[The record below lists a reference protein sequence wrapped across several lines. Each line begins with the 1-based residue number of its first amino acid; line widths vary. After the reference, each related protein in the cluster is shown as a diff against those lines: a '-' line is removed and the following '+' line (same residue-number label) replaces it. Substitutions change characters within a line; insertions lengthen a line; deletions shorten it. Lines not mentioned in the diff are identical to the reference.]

1 MVQIIKFRLLA
12 SKYINIRIL
21 LLCCLSIISC
31 KKGDQNSQWDA
42 DELVPLIKT
51 SVNLYDLTNYDELN
65 PDSSG
70 ALLLTFSN
78 SLFKFSLDSL
88 VSISDTAISERIDTL
103 IFVGFAPGVSI
114 DLAQNQETMLNI
126 GNAELVEA
134 TIKSGS
140 IDVTIKSTFIEPTIV
155 SYELTS
161 ATNNGNTLVISESI
175 PAGNV
180 SHPSIVSSSYNLSNY
195 NLDLRGLNGTS
206 YNKLIAQI
214 SAMVDPSGDT
224 LVSQL
229 NDYIEISY
237 TFNDIQPKYA
247 RGYFGDDAYNN
258 LGKEEFHFLANLTG
272 GDIDIESLN
281 MNFEIKNGIGVDI
294 QMDVNTISMSNMET
308 GNTSVLNS
316 TPLANSLN
324 IDRAQETG
332 VAAPPVIASS
342 YSIELDINNSNADK
356 LFEII
361 PNQIDYGFDLQ
372 INPFGHVSS
381 HNDFIY
387 DGYGIEV
394 LLDMEI
400 PISVATNEFTL
411 SDTIEFD
418 MGEKTIDDRYLI
430 IDGFIHL
437 YAYNG
442 YPFTATTQLY
452 LLDESYAIIDSIL
465 VGNAIVEAGILD
477 GYNVVVSPK
486 RSKIS
491 GAINTAKIAALYN
504 AQFIKAD
511 FTLSTPDYPDYVK
524 IYDYYKIDMTLVGD
538 FNYVIDTNK

>member
-1 MVQIIKFRLLA
+1 LLQIIKFRLLA
-12 SKYINIRIL
+12 SKYITILNIL
-21 LLCCLSIISC
+21 LFSLSIISC
-31 KKGDQNSQWDA
+31 KKGDQNSQWNA

-51 SVNLYDLTNYDELN
+51 SVNLYDLSNYDELN

-70 ALLLTFSN
+70 ALMLTFSN

-88 VSISDTAISERIDTL
+88 VSIPDTAISERIDTL
-103 IFVGFAPGVSI
+103 IFVSFAPGFSV
-114 DLAQNQETMLNI
+114 DLAQNQETMLKI
-126 GNAELVEA
+126 GNTELVEA
-134 TIKSGS
+134 IINSGS
-140 IDVTIKSTFIEPTIV
+140 IDVTIKSTFSEPTIV
-155 SYELTS
+155 SYELSS
-161 ATNNGNTLVISESI
+161 ATKNGNKLVISESI
-175 PAGNV
+175 PAG
-180 SHPSIVSSSYNLSNY
+180 SVSSPSVISASYNLSNY
-195 NLDLRGLNGTS
+195 YLDLKGLNGNS
-206 YNKLIAQI
+206 YNTLVAQI

-237 TFNDIQPKYA
+237 TFNNIQPKYA
-247 RGYFGDDAYNN
+247 RGYFGDDSYSN
-258 LGKEEFHFLANLTG
+258 LGREEFHFLSNFTG

-281 MNFEIKNGIGVDI
+281 MNFEIINGAGVDI
-294 QMDVNTISMSNMET
+294 QIDVNTISMSNIEI
-308 GNTSVLNS
+308 GRTSVLNS
-316 TPLANSLN
+316 IALANSLN

-332 VAAPPVIASS
+332 VASPPIIASS
-342 YSIELDINNSNADK
+342 YSIGLDNNNSNVDK

-372 INPFGHVSS
+372 INPFGHISS

-387 DGYGIEV
+387 KDFGIEV

-400 PISVATNEFTL
+400 PMSVATNEFTL
-411 SDTIEFD
+411 SDTVEFD

-437 YAYNG
+437 YAYNW

-465 VGNAIVEAGILD
+465 VENSIVEAGILD
-477 GYNVVVSPK
+477 NYNVVVSPK

-491 GAINTAKIAALYN
+491 GVINTAKIDALYN
-504 AQFIKAD
+504 ARYIKTD
-511 FTLSTPDYPDYVK
+511 FTLTTPDYPDYVQV
-524 IYDYYKIDMTLVGD
+524 YDYYKIDMTLVGD
-538 FNYVIDTNK
+538 FNYVIDPNE

>member
-1 MVQIIKFRLLA
+1 MFQIIKFRLLA
-12 SKYINIRIL
+12 SKYIAILNIL
-21 LLCCLSIISC
+21 LFSLSIASC
-31 KKGDQNSQWDA
+31 KKRDQNPKWDA
-42 DELVPLIKT
+42 DELVPLVKT
-51 SVNLYDLTNYDELN
+51 SVNLYDLSNYDELN

-78 SLFKFSLDSL
+78 SLFKYSLDSL
-88 VSISDTAISERIDTL
+88 VSIPDTGLSERIDTL
-103 IFVGFAPGVSI
+103 IFVSFAPGFSV
-114 DLAQNQETMLNI
+114 DLAQNQETKLKI
-126 GNAELVEA
+126 GNTELVEA
-134 TIKSGS
+134 IINSGS
-140 IDVTIKSTFIEPTIV
+140 IDVSIKSTFSEPTIV
-155 SYELTS
+155 SYELSS
-161 ATNNGNTLVISESI
+161 ATKNGSKLLISESI
-175 PAGNV
+175 PAGSV
-180 SHPSIVSSSYNLSNY
+180 SSPSVISSSYNLSNY
-195 NLDLRGLNGTS
+195 YLDLKGLNGNS
-206 YNKLIAQI
+206 YNTLVAQI

-237 TFNDIQPKYA
+237 TFNNIQPKYA
-247 RGYFGDDAYNN
+247 RGYFGDNSYSN
-258 LGKEEFHFLANLTG
+258 LGKEEFHFLSNFTG

-281 MNFEIKNGIGVDI
+281 LNFEIKNGAGVDL
-294 QMDVNTISMSNMET
+294 QLGVNAISMSNIET
-308 GNTSVLNS
+308 GGTSVLNS
-316 TPLANSLN
+316 TALANSLN

-332 VAAPPVIASS
+332 VDTPPVIASS
-342 YSIELDINNSNADK
+342 YSIGLDINNSNVDK

-387 DGYGIEV
+387 KDFGIEV

-437 YAYNG
+437 YAYNW

-465 VGNAIVEAGILD
+465 VENAIVEAGILD
-477 GYNVVVSPK
+477 DNNVVISPN

-504 AQFIKAD
+504 AQFIKTD
-511 FTLSTPDYPDYVK
+511 FTLSTPDYPDYVTV
-524 IYDYYKIDMTLVGD
+524 YDYYKIDMTLVGD
-538 FNYVIDTNK
+538 FNYVIDPNE

>member
-1 MVQIIKFRLLA
+1 M
-12 SKYINIRIL
+12 
-21 LLCCLSIISC
+21 SIISC
-31 KKGDQNSQWDA
+31 KKGDQNSQWNA

-51 SVNLYDLTNYDELN
+51 SVNLYDLSNYDELN

-70 ALLLTFSN
+70 ALMLTFSN

-88 VSISDTAISERIDTL
+88 VSIPDTAISERIDTL
-103 IFVGFAPGVSI
+103 IFVSFAPGFSV
-114 DLAQNQETMLNI
+114 DLAQNQETMLKI
-126 GNAELVEA
+126 GNTELVEA
-134 TIKSGS
+134 IINSGS
-140 IDVTIKSTFIEPTIV
+140 IDVTIKSTFSEPTIV
-155 SYELTS
+155 SYELSS
-161 ATNNGNTLVISESI
+161 ATKNGNKLVISESI
-175 PAGNV
+175 PAG
-180 SHPSIVSSSYNLSNY
+180 SVSSPSVISASYNLSNY
-195 NLDLRGLNGTS
+195 YLDLKGLNGNS
-206 YNKLIAQI
+206 YNTLVAQI

-237 TFNDIQPKYA
+237 TFNNIQPKYA
-247 RGYFGDDAYNN
+247 RGYFGDDSYSN
-258 LGKEEFHFLANLTG
+258 LGREEFHFLSNFTG

-281 MNFEIKNGIGVDI
+281 MNFEIINGAGVDI
-294 QMDVNTISMSNMET
+294 QIDVNTISMSNIEI
-308 GNTSVLNS
+308 GRTSVLNS
-316 TPLANSLN
+316 IALANSLN

-332 VAAPPVIASS
+332 VASPPIIASS
-342 YSIELDINNSNADK
+342 YSIGLDNNNSNVDK

-372 INPFGHVSS
+372 INPFGHISS

-387 DGYGIEV
+387 KDFGIEV

-400 PISVATNEFTL
+400 PMSVATNEFTL
-411 SDTIEFD
+411 SDTVEFD

-437 YAYNG
+437 YAYNW

-465 VGNAIVEAGILD
+465 VENSIVEAGILD
-477 GYNVVVSPK
+477 NYNVVVSPK

-491 GAINTAKIAALYN
+491 GVINTAKIDALYN
-504 AQFIKAD
+504 ARYIKTD
-511 FTLSTPDYPDYVK
+511 FTLTTPDYPDYVQV
-524 IYDYYKIDMTLVGD
+524 YDYYKIDMTLVGD
-538 FNYVIDTNK
+538 FNYVIDPNE

>member
-1 MVQIIKFRLLA
+1 MFQIIKFRLLA
-12 SKYINIRIL
+12 SKYITILNIL
-21 LLCCLSIISC
+21 LFSLSIISC

-51 SVNLYDLTNYDELN
+51 SVNLYDLSNYDELN

-70 ALLLTFSN
+70 ALILTFSN

-88 VSISDTAISERIDTL
+88 VSIPDTTISERIDTL
-103 IFVGFAPGVSI
+103 IFVSFAPGFSV

-126 GNAELVEA
+126 GNTELVEA

-140 IDVTIKSTFIEPTIV
+140 IDVTIKSTFSEPTIV

-161 ATNNGNTLVISESI
+161 AANNGNTLVISESI

-180 SHPSIVSSSYNLSNY
+180 SNPSIVSSSYNLSNY

-206 YNKLIAQI
+206 YNTLIAQI

-247 RGYFGDDAYNN
+247 RGYFGNDSYNN

-324 IDRAQETG
+324 INRGQETG
-332 VAAPPVIASS
+332 VATPPVIASS

-387 DGYGIEV
+387 EDFGIEV

-437 YAYNG
+437 YAYNW

-465 VGNAIVEAGILD
+465 VENAIVEGGILD
-477 GYNVVVSPK
+477 DYNVVISPK

-504 AQFIKAD
+504 AQFIKTD

-524 IYDYYKIDMTLVGD
+524 VYDYYKIDMTLVGD
-538 FNYVIDTNK
+538 FNYVIDPNE